1 MAGRTSDKPMGKL
14 LETETLATVRQEAER
29 MQVEKP
35 GPGKLE
41 VGKLRAVM
49 PTAAMP
55 AATMPVDGV
64 PGNGVP
70 SAEGSHGLAE
80 LPQNHPEHSVFS
92 EENFPRLLEAL
103 RNGDQQAMTL
113 VCQHYGDWLRGVIR
127 GAIHPRVRQRYDS
140 VDFVQSTWV
149 SLLTQRERLP
159 QLASSDEL
167 ARYLAR
173 IAFNR
178 VHDASRESFRTKKRD
193 MRRECGLSA
202 LERGQGGHAAI
213 KDRRQARP
221 SEFFCARER
230 MDNINQCLEQ
240 FPPHMRQIPRR
251 RAFGE
256 SFLNIARSIGVH
268 ERTVRRF
275 LKDLLRV
282 ICGDGVEKTRK

>member
-1 MAGRTSDKPMGKL
+1 MGEL

-35 GPGKLE
+35 GLGKFE
-41 VGKLRAVM
+41 VGKLGAVM

-55 AATMPVDGV
+55 GDGV
-64 PGNGVP
+64 PT
-70 SAEGSHGLAE
+70 AEGSHGLAE
-80 LPQNHPEHSVFS
+80 LPRNHPEHSVFS

-202 LERGQGGHAAI
+202 LEQGQGGHAAI

-230 MDNINQCLEQ
+230 MDNINKCLEQ